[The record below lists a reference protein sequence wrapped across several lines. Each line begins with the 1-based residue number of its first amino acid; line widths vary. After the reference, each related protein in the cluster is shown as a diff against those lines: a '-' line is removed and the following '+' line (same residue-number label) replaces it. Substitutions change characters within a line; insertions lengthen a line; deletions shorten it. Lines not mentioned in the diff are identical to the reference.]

1 MDPGA
6 VSEESGLWVSP
17 SSVGRI
23 RIVGVP
29 VFRSGSVVKRPDGL
43 LEVIFMVPEAFD
55 PHSVVDPPDVWVLVD
70 PASGNASLIPIM

>member
-1 MDPGA
+1 MTDDEA
-6 VSEESGLWVSP
+6 
-17 SSVGRI
+17 I
-23 RIVGVP
+23 RAAASFLVRNEVP
-29 VFRSGSVVKRPDGL
+29 FVEPGSVVKRPDGL